1 MKTIAIALQKGGVG
15 KTATA
20 VQLSAALARAGKRVL
35 LIDLDPQADTTD
47 KMMQVPTGATALTR
61 DDKKGSVD
69 IILQQAGLIEV
80 VRPTYWGV
88 DLCAASEELSNA
100 EASIVG
106 EVGRERILAEA
117 IEAVPAAQWDVCFID
132 CPPSLSLL
140 TVNALTAADAVLA
153 PVRAS
158 RESLRSL
165 KRYNAT
171 IEKIRKRL
179 NPKLRPLGV
188 LLCGADER
196 ERVTD
201 ESRAILRKTLGD
213 AFWPVEVCVDSTMKS
228 ADLAHRSKAVRDYE
242 AVADELL
249 RRIGLTKEAAVQ
261 TAV

>member
-20 VQLSAALARAGKRVL
+20 VQLSAALARSGKRVL
-35 LIDLDPQADTTD
+35 LIDLDPQADATD
-47 KMMQVPTGATALTR
+47 KLLQTPGNATGR
-61 DDKKGSVD
+61 DDKKGTVD
-69 IILQQAGLIEV
+69 IILQQAGLVDV
-80 VRPTYWGV
+80 VRPTHWGV

-117 IEAVPAAQWDVCFID
+117 IEVVPAGRWDICFID
-132 CPPSLSLL
+132 CPPSLNLL
-140 TVNALTAADAVLA
+140 TVNALTAADGVLA
-153 PVRAS
+153 PVRAA

-171 IEKIRKRL
+171 IDKIRKRL

-196 ERVTD
+196 ERVTED
-201 ESRAILRKTLGD
+201 SRAILRKSLGD
-213 AFWPVEVCVDSTMKS
+213 AFWPVEVRVDSTMKS
-228 ADLAHRSKAVRDYE
+228 ADLSHRSNAVRDYE
-242 AVADELL
+242 AVADELM
-249 RRIGLTKEAAVQ
+249 RRIGLVEEAAVQ
-261 TAV
+261 KAV